1 VTFPSLEQ
9 NTFRPEKEERDK
21 MQGKLYSIAAVTIA
35 ACLIAASA
43 QANYQDDV
51 DQAVSIIE
59 SFQNIPEQAIPT
71 AVLRQSRG
79 LAILTVTKAGFIVSG
94 RGGKGIV
101 IARTENGWSG
111 PSAIGTGGMGFG
123 FQAGAQVS
131 EVVIVLN
138 TPAAVEAFS
147 QQGNF
152 TLGGNL
158 SVTAGPVGRDAEARV
173 GLHSVMYSY
182 SRSQGLFGGLTL
194 EGTVMATRNE
204 DNAAYYGKPVSAK
217 AILTGK
223 ATPPAGALKLQQ
235 ILSRW

>member
-1 VTFPSLEQ
+1 
-9 NTFRPEKEERDK
+9 
-21 MQGKLYSIAAVTIA
+21 
-35 ACLIAASA
+35 
-43 QANYQDDV
+43 
-51 DQAVSIIE
+51 
-59 SFQNIPEQAIPT
+59 
-71 AVLRQSRG
+71 
-79 LAILTVTKAGFIVSG
+79 
-94 RGGKGIV
+94 
-101 IARTENGWSG
+101 
-111 PSAIGTGGMGFG
+111 MGFG

-173 GLHSVMYSY
+173 GLQSVMYSY